1 MNDKIYIAKM
11 TDDEFDAALNAL
23 MDAGVP
29 AEEISEMIDSGIIK
43 KGAINDH
50 GLVCAS

>member
-1 MNDKIYIAKM
+1 MNNIYIAKM

-29 AEEISEMIDSGIIK
+29 AEEISEMIDSGVIK
-43 KGAINDH
+43 KGISNDN